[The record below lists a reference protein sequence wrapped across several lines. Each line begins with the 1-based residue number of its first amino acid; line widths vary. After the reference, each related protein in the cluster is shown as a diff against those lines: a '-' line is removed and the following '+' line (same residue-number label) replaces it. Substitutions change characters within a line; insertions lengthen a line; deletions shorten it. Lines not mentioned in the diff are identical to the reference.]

1 MSNDLLIRQSVA
13 AALDSK
19 LGLTADEIGVEV
31 HHGFVKLAGQVSTK
45 ADRLNAER
53 VAKKV
58 PGVTE
63 VLLDIDVQPSIRSL
77 RRVAH
82 I

>member
-1 MSNDLLIRQSVA
+1 MSNDLLTQQAVV

-19 LGLTADEIGVEV
+19 LGLTAEEIGVEV
-31 HHGFVKLAGQVSTK
+31 HHGFVKLAGRVSTA

-53 VAKKV
+53 VAKRV
-58 PGVTE
+58 PGVTAVILDVD
-63 VLLDIDVQPSIRSL
+63 VLPSIRPV